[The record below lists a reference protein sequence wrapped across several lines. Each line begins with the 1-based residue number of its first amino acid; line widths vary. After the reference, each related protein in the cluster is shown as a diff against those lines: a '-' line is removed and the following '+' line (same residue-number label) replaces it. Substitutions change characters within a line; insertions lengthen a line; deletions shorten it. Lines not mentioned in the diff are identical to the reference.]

1 MRRMRSTRSKA
12 GQAGMLLASA
22 ALFLWCLSASLQAE
36 PPGTKEKSARGAQSF
51 LEEVRPILGRHCL
64 HCHNSE
70 KPKRGLDLSHLETLL
85 KGGKSGL
92 VVAPGNSRGS
102 LLFQVVHEDNKPH
115 MPPKEQL
122 GPEEIRAI
130 GRWIDGLPADF
141 ASQDPALDDGL
152 HWAFR
157 KIGAVE
163 IPEVKNKSWVRNPID
178 SYIASKLEENGLA
191 PSAEAG
197 KDRLLRRASLD
208 ILGLPPSVEEL
219 DAFLA
224 DDSPDAFEK
233 AVDRILASPAYGER
247 WARHWLDLARYA
259 ESEGF
264 KSDEIRPN
272 AWRYRDYVIKA
283 FNNDKPYDRF
293 IKEQIA
299 GDELRPDDPDARV
312 ATAFNRHYPD
322 ESNARNLMQRRQEI
336 LNDIT
341 DTTTAVFMGLTVACA
356 RCHDHKYDPIRQS
369 DYYRLQAFF
378 ANTGA
383 ADDITLLGEK
393 ELQRHREQLARWEE
407 KTRAIRIEMEAIA
420 EPHRRAIIKDYVD
433 KYPPEIQD
441 ALNKTPEE
449 RTPIQ
454 WQMVHKAN
462 QYLEPGSYQYIATD
476 SAVEGRLKGDPRG
489 RWQELKNELK
499 TFASLKPADLPIGTG
514 ITDVAPAVP
523 ETHVLRRGVYDAPKE
538 EVQPGFLQIL
548 DPRPAKTTPPKGTRS
563 SGRRMALA
571 NILADPNNPLT
582 ARVMVNRI

>member
-1 MRRMRSTRSKA
+1 MRIMRSTGSKA
-12 GQAGMLLASA
+12 GQAGTLLASA
-22 ALFLWCLSASLQAE
+22 ALSLWCLSASLQAE

-70 KPKRGLDLSHLETLL
+70 KPKRGLDLSHLETLINGE
-85 KGGKSGL
+85 KPGL
-92 VVAPGNSRGS
+92 VVAPVNSRGS
-102 LLFQVVHEDNKPH
+102 LLFQVVHAENKPH

-322 ESNARNLMQRRQEI
+322 ESNARNLRQRRQEI

-341 DTTTAVFMGLTVACA
+341 DTVGAVFTGMTFACA
-356 RCHDHKYDPIRQS
+356 RCHDHKFDPILQS
-369 DYYRLQAFF
+369 DYYRLQGFF
-378 ANTGA
+378 ANVAA
-383 ADDITLLGEK
+383 ADDVPLVSSNELKRYQEK
-393 ELQRHREQLARWEE
+393 LALWEE
-407 KTRAIRIEMEAIA
+407 KTRDVRDAMAAIEAPKRKEIEEDLI
-420 EPHRRAIIKDYVD
+420 H
-433 KYPPEIQD
+433 KYPQDVRD
-441 ALNKTPEE
+441 ALSKKPAE
-449 RTPIQ
+449 RTSLE
-454 WQMVHKAN
+454 WLMYHKDK
-462 QYLEPGSYQYIATD
+462 QYL
-476 SAVEGRLKGDPRG
+476 DP
-489 RWQELKNELK
+489 
-499 TFASLKPADLPIGTG
+499 
-514 ITDVAPAVP
+514 
-523 ETHVLRRGVYDAPKE
+523 
-538 EVQPGFLQIL
+538 
-548 DPRPAKTTPPKGTRS
+548 
-563 SGRRMALA
+563 
-571 NILADPNNPLT
+571 
-582 ARVMVNRI
+582 